1 MCGKPVA
8 VFRIFMPEERGI
20 NNRISEEIMKK
31 AFRLVFDV
39 ISGIFRDN
47 IGEYSAQ
54 AAFFMTISFIPLI
67 MLTISIIKFL
77 PITEN
82 ELFAQAVAVFPDG
95 AKEFVALFLREAYG
109 KSGATVI
116 SITAV
121 STHWSASIG
130 VFAINKGL
138 NRIYCADETRN
149 YLFVRIASMIY
160 TLLLLVLIAL
170 CLAVFVFGETI
181 TKSDHQIH

>member
-1 MCGKPVA
+1 
-8 VFRIFMPEERGI
+8 MPEERGI
-20 NNRISEEIMKK
+20 NNSISEGIMKK

-82 ELFAQAVAVFPDG
+82 ELFAQA
-95 AKEFVALFLREAYG
+95 
-109 KSGATVI
+109 
-116 SITAV
+116 TAQ
-121 STHWSASIG
+121 
-130 VFAINKGL
+130 
-138 NRIYCADETRN
+138 RN
-149 YLFVRIASMIY
+149 
-160 TLLLLVLIAL
+160 LLLFSFVKPTEK
-170 CLAVFVFGETI
+170 AV
-181 TKSDHQIH
+181 QP